1 MIDDRRGARWRVY
14 ARAGD
19 TYVLT
24 VTPTYPNGAPVIV
37 TSASAPIFRNRA
49 QVGAFS
55 TTVNPTTGVITVSL
69 TSSASNTLGPGSFRW
84 ELRVTLG
91 GSTAQW
97 LTSDLTLVHAGSPE
111 QHPYTQS
118 LAVTVQDDVNLALA
132 VDGLPGPQ
140 GPQGPSGPSGPQGS
154 QGPQGPPGPSDAD
167 LIDFVPCHSLTETN
181 VQDAL
186 CELAQQVAPRIPTVK
201 SSIYIANNATSTP
214 VTQNVAAKVL
224 GTFLAGPACSSCT
237 YSGNRI
243 TYNGT
248 VNTRVMA
255 LASADLIGGNNQ
267 TYLIELRR
275 NGLSVPGASVKIRHG
290 NQIASG
296 TLNAMIDLAPGQY
309 IELWITNLSGN
320 DDPTIVDSTI
330 VLMN

>member
-24 VTPTYPNGAPVIV
+24 VTPTYPSGAPVIV
-37 TSASAPIFRNRA
+37 ASASAPIFRNRA
-49 QVGAFS
+49 QVGSFS

-111 QHPYTQS
+111 QHPYAQS

-132 VDGLPGPQ
+132 VDGLPGP
-140 GPQGPSGPSGPQGS
+140 

-201 SSIYIANNATSTP
+201 SSIYIENNATSTP

-224 GTFLAGPACSSCT
+224 GTFLAGPACSSCI

-296 TLNAMIDLAPGQY
+296 TVNAMIDLTPGQY
-309 IELWITNLSGN
+309 IEVWVTNLSGN
-320 DDPTIVDSTI
+320 NDPTIVDSTI

>member
-1 MIDDRRGARWRVY
+1 MIDDRRGARWRIW

-24 VTPTYPNGAPVIV
+24 VTPTYPNGSPVIV
-37 TSASAPIFRNRA
+37 ASASAPIFSNRV

-55 TTVNPTTGVITVSL
+55 TAVDPLTGVITVSL
-69 TSSASNTLGPGSFRW
+69 TAAQSTTLGPGSFRW

-111 QHPYTQS
+111 QYQYHQS

-132 VDGLPGPQ
+132 VNGVPGP
-140 GPQGPSGPSGPQGS
+140 

-167 LIDFVPCHSLTETN
+167 LIDFVPCASLTETN

-186 CELAQQVAPRIPTVK
+186 CELATQVAPRIPTVK
-201 SSIYIANNATSTP
+201 SSIYIENNATPTDI
-214 VTQNVAAKVL
+214 VTQGAAVKVA
-224 GTFLAGPACSSCT
+224 GTFLPGPTCSNCT
-237 YSGNRI
+237 YNGNRV

-248 VNTRVMA
+248 QNTRVMA
-255 LASADLIGGNNQ
+255 LASADILGGNNQ
-267 TYLIELRR
+267 TYQIELRK
-275 NGLSVPGASVKIRHG
+275 NGQPVSGATGKIRHG
-290 NQIASG
+290 TSVANG
-296 TLNAMIDLAPGQY
+296 TLNAFIDIATGDY
-309 IELWITNLSGN
+309 IELWVANLTSN
-320 DDPTIVDSTI
+320 ADATIVDAT
-330 VLMN
+330 VALMN